1 MEVTMIDDK
10 TEDQA
15 LKRLGKVQGQLS
27 GIERMIRDRRYCVDV
42 VMQIAAAEAALH
54 NLAGV
59 VLKNHIE
66 TCVLSAFRSR
76 DKNDV
81 KAKIDELMR
90 IYGNL
95 RPR

>member
-1 MEVTMIDDK
+1 MDDETK
-10 TEDQA
+10 EQA
-15 LKRLGKVQGQLS
+15 LKRLSKIRGQLA
-27 GIERMIRDRRYCVDV
+27 GIEKMMTDRRYCVDI

-54 NLAGV
+54 KLAGI

-76 DKNDV
+76 DRHDV
-81 KAKIDELMR
+81 RAKIDELMR
-90 IYGNL
+90 VYGNL